1 MMTEPKP
8 EFGLRSKN
16 PEKTLTKG
24 LKIREIRLGETVVAV
39 VVRLVVTVVGTVG
52 VEIRL
57 VVVVEVVV
65 VVVVVVGVV
74 VVVVVVIVVLVVVVV
89 VVLVVVVVGVV
100 EVSLLIGDSA
110 MILSNGLVV
119 GRYGTFSPFWNELT
133 KSLILPKTMLIFS
146 S

>member
-65 VVVVVVGVV
+65 VNVV
-74 VVVVVVIVVLVVVVV
+74 VVVVVVVVVLVVVVV
-89 VVLVVVVVGVV
+89 VVLVVVVVVVVVVV